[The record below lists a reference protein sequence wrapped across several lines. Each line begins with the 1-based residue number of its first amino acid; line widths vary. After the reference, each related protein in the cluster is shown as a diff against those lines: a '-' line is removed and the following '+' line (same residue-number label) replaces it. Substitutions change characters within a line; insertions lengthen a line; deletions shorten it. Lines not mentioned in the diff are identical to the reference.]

1 MQQLQETIGG
11 VARQM
16 LDNFT
21 KEEERDG
28 LQFWKLREDVEWT
41 HHLVMTACGDKMSS
55 PQAHE
60 AVFKVLIEISLA
72 ENREQAEEFLN
83 DIEPYQNLAELTAWL
98 NGSQQNVE
106 FVTAVLQRGNP
117 SSGMEVLAKAHKL
130 YLQDI
135 GRQIIDALQGYVV
148 ENVYA
153 EKPLN

>member
-1 MQQLQETIGG
+1 MQQLQSTIGG

-21 KEEERDG
+21 REEKRDG
-28 LQFWKLREDVEWT
+28 LLFWKLREDTEWT
-41 HHLVMTACGDKMSS
+41 HHLVMAACGDKMNS

-83 DIEPYQNLAELTAWL
+83 DIEPYQTIAELTAWL
-98 NGSQQNVE
+98 DSSQKNVE
-106 FVTAVLQRGNP
+106 FVTVVLQRGNP

-148 ENVYA
+148 KNVYA
-153 EKPLN
+153 ENPLN